1 MELFKLFH
9 EDILEELSIFK
20 CVKQLFSVNK
30 LSFSSLLFYK
40 AKPVVVN
47 TTPVR
52 MSVPL
57 VSAQTVKQVSITPL
71 LSVSPKQEFTS
82 RIES

>member
-1 MELFKLFH
+1 MEFFKLSH
-9 EDILEELSIFK
+9 EDILRELSILNVLNTIF
-20 CVKQLFSVNK
+20 CKQTV
-30 LSFSSLLFYK
+30 LLLPPFYK

-57 VSAQTVKQVSITPL
+57 VSAQTVKQVSITSLL
-71 LSVSPKQEFTS
+71 LSVSPKQTIYF
-82 RIES
+82 

>member
-9 EDILEELSIFK
+9 EDILKELSIFK